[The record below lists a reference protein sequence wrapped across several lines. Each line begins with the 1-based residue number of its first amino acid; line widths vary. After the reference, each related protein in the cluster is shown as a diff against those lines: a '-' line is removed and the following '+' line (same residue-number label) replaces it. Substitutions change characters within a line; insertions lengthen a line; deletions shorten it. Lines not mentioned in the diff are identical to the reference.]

1 MNEPQVEFI
10 LNNDYLVNGERVTGN
25 QLARCVDGMVEW
37 NGKRYHDLLFEPV
50 NVDKDSFTLENVT
63 IGVSFHWKRKED
75 QTFRGA
81 LHLIV
86 ENDKITTI
94 NILSVEEYLLSVIS
108 SEMNAQASE
117 ELLKAH
123 AVISRSW
130 LLAQMERRRKVG
142 QEGGNFF
149 SFVRKDDEI
158 LRWYDREDHAIFD
171 VCADD
176 HCQRYQGVT
185 TPAVEKA
192 VKAVK
197 ATKGQVL
204 TCNDEICDARFS
216 KCCGGATE
224 EFQYC
229 WDNIRKPYLLAV
241 RDADS
246 GQPLPDLTVE
256 ENAVA
261 WIKSCPEAF
270 CHTDDK
276 KILSQVLRDYDQET
290 TQFYRWTQT
299 YTQQQLADLV
309 AAKLKME
316 VGRIKALEPVERGKS
331 GRLVRL
337 RIVGT
342 ERTITIGK
350 ELEIRSVL
358 SESHLLSSAFYVET
372 EGEADGVPQRFILH
386 GAGWGHGVG
395 LCQIGAAVMG
405 EKGYLYD
412 EILLHYYQ
420 GADIKRLY

>member
-1 MNEPQVEFI
+1 MR
-10 LNNDYLVNGERVTGN
+10 RVTDALRERATVAAPAVQRLREQPLVSVGIVSSQRLVFSLN
-25 QLARCVDGMVEW
+25 APYSAKGITVEGEQTVTFSEGGIMW
-37 NGKRYHDLLFEPV
+37 NGKLYRELAFAAPSADATFSI
-50 NVDKDSFTLENVT
+50 KDVV
-63 IGVSFHWKRKED
+63 IGKNFHWQRNQT
-75 QTFRGA
+75 QTFKGILR
-81 LHLIV
+81 LVV
-86 ENDKITTI
+86 ESDEICAI
-94 NILSVEEYLLSVIS
+94 NELPVEDYLASVIS

-290 TQFYRWTQT
+290 TQFYR
-299 YTQQQLADLV
+299 
-309 AAKLKME
+309 
-316 VGRIKALEPVERGKS
+316 P
-331 GRLVRL
+331 
-337 RIVGT
+337 
-342 ERTITIGK
+342 
-350 ELEIRSVL
+350 
-358 SESHLLSSAFYVET
+358 
-372 EGEADGVPQRFILH
+372 
-386 GAGWGHGVG
+386 
-395 LCQIGAAVMG
+395 
-405 EKGYLYD
+405 
-412 EILLHYYQ
+412 YQ
-420 GADIKRLY
+420 GARTGGARQERPVGPPAHRGHRAHHHHRQGVGDTQRALREPLAQLGLLCGDRGRGRRGAAALHPAWCRMGPWRGTLPDRCCRDGRERISL